1 VIPPKNEKVGVPP
14 PPRYFFPRIF
24 SGKKSRDYRKIKSLG
39 AFHLIMNPTVNKR
52 KLRREE
58 EKEKKVDEIL
68 KEVDKEFRFLKHLS
82 LDEFAQQ
89 LKRKERIEPLW
100 EITIY
105 PKFTCN
111 WFIEG
116 LDFCTPGWR
125 HEFERP
131 ITPPPLPPRKW
142 KKN

>member
-1 VIPPKNEKVGVPP
+1 
-14 PPRYFFPRIF
+14 
-24 SGKKSRDYRKIKSLG
+24 
-39 AFHLIMNPTVNKR
+39 MNPTVNKR

-68 KEVDKEFRFLKHLS
+68 KEVDEEFRFLKHLS

-89 LKRKERIEPLW
+89 LKQEERIEPLW

-105 PKFTCN
+105 PQFTCN

-116 LDFCTPGWR
+116 LVFCTPGWR
-125 HEFERP
+125 HEFKRP